1 MTLTH
6 QSDFA
11 ARVAPCGCGL
21 DDRLKTMIALL
32 SIDVGKACGVLS
44 NHGLAPELVDAAM
57 ANVHRVETRAA
68 VERMASAVLAWRDTY
83 LEASPDLLRTPPT
96 ETGQRLLD
104 AAEAWEAA
112 CRS

>member
-6 QSDFA
+6 HSDCA

-57 ANVHRVETRAA
+57 ANVHRVETRAGGGGA
-68 VERMASAVLAWRDTY
+68 DGERRARVARHLPRGVAGPVE
-83 LEASPDLLRTPPT
+83 
-96 ETGQRLLD
+96 D
-104 AAEAWEAA
+104 AADREGPAA
-112 CRS
+112 PGRRRGVGGGMP

>member
-1 MTLTH
+1 MFTH
-6 QSDFA
+6 HSACA
-11 ARVAPCGCGL
+11 ARVAPCGCSL

-32 SIDVGKACGVLS
+32 SIDLGKACGVLS

-68 VERMASAVLAWRDTY
+68 PVERMASAVLAWRDTY

-96 ETGQRLLD
+96 EKGQRLLD

>member
-1 MTLTH
+1 MFTH
-6 QSDFA
+6 HSDCA
-11 ARVAPCGCGL
+11 AHVAPCGCGL

-57 ANVHRVETRAA
+57 ANAHRVETRAAA

-83 LEASPDLLRTPPT
+83 LAAAPYLLRTSPT
-96 ETGQRLLD
+96 EKGQRLLD